1 MKILITGG
9 AGFIGSHLTDRLL
22 SEGHIVMVMDNYST
36 GTSTNIA
43 NSENLHLVKGTIAD
57 TKFVNKSFKDF
68 KPEKVVHAA
77 ASYKNPDAWLEDVN
91 TNTIGTI
98 NIVNACMRFG
108 VSRLIYFQTAL
119 CYGLVPLEQPISL
132 SHPLFSGKSEG
143 EVVMLSQKQVVSN
156 ILNLVG

>member
-68 KPEKVVHAA
+68 RPEKVVHAA

-98 NIVNACMRFG
+98 NVNQFSPITPKDKTKPNKKIKKQAKKF
-108 VSRLIYFQTAL
+108 SINLTLIS
-119 CYGLVPLEQPISL
+119 V
-132 SHPLFSGKSEG
+132 
-143 EVVMLSQKQVVSN
+143 
-156 ILNLVG
+156 